1 MKKLKLC
8 GCLFFAGFLCGRC
21 DKESNEGT
29 ALDLIE
35 CVTCEGWHIGMF
47 VIICKLVTFTPF
59 VLDM

>member
-1 MKKLKLC
+1 MFKIYSI
-8 GCLFFAGFLCGRC
+8 LFTLGFLCGKC